1 MTSRISWVPDRRD
14 VIWIDCNPQVGKEM
28 KDIHPFPVF
37 SPKAFN
43 ERTNLVIGLPM
54 TTASSNDTNPFAVK
68 FVGAKGLVSYVLA
81 HQPKS
86 YDWKLRGGK
95 LHPMKQV
102 PSEVFELA
110 CETLNQIIAIA

>member
-1 MTSRISWVPDRRD
+1 
-14 VIWIDCNPQVGKEM
+14 
-28 KDIHPFPVF
+28 
-37 SPKAFN
+37 
-43 ERTNLVIGLPM
+43 M
-54 TTASSNDTNPFAVK
+54 TTASSNDTNPFAAK
-68 FVGAKGLVSYVLA
+68 FVGAKGSVSYVLA